1 MNDMMPTIEE
11 TLTPDILAEI
21 EHQHWLRVCERD
33 DRWEALEAI
42 HGPLF
47 TPREWAEHCADYDAY
62 LASRGTSFA
71 EVQEKSRQLG
81 DDLENAYKCDDD
93 DDE

>member
-1 MNDMMPTIEE
+1 MMNDMMPTIEE

-42 HGPLF
+42 HGPLLTKADLDAF
-47 TPREWAEHCADYDAY
+47 HADMRRES
-62 LASRGTSFA
+62 LALDIA
-71 EVQEKSRQLG
+71 
-81 DDLENAYKCDDD
+81 LENAFKCDED
-93 DDE
+93 DDEDAWFEDGPCK

>member
-1 MNDMMPTIEE
+1 MMNDMMPTIEE

-42 HGPLF
+42 HGPLLTKADLDAF
-47 TPREWAEHCADYDAY
+47 HADMRRES
-62 LASRGTSFA
+62 LALDIA
-71 EVQEKSRQLG
+71 
-81 DDLENAYKCDDD
+81 LENAFKCDED
-93 DDE
+93 DDEDAWADDDE

>member
-42 HGPLF
+42 HGPLLTKADLDAF
-47 TPREWAEHCADYDAY
+47 HADMQRE
-62 LASRGTSFA
+62 SRA
-71 EVQEKSRQLG
+71 L
-81 DDLENAYKCDDD
+81 DIALENAFKCDED
-93 DDE
+93 DDEDAWSDDDNH

>member
-42 HGPLF
+42 HGPLLTKADLDAF
-47 TPREWAEHCADYDAY
+47 HADMRRES
-62 LASRGTSFA
+62 LALDIA
-71 EVQEKSRQLG
+71 
-81 DDLENAYKCDDD
+81 LENAFKCDED
-93 DDE
+93 DDEDAWFEDGPCK